1 MAVKQIS
8 LSLGL
13 PFGLGSM
20 SGTWEPDE
28 QEQKAA
34 WEMYVELITRT
45 SIEPQAPDQG
55 SLGEALSSLYTLFG
69 TTREILRKYGP
80 AVAQPK
86 GGGKLSFGLIAV
98 TVLNKVLRPLLT
110 RWHPELVDYESR
122 RPPEISPIAYERAWP
137 RAADLRSDLNQV
149 RQSLR
154 TYAGYLAE
162 VADVPPLVDEGT
174 P

>member
-28 QEQKAA
+28 EERQAA

-45 SIEPQAPDQG
+45 SVEDLAEGEG
-55 SLGEALSSLYTLFG
+55 SLSEALSSLYTLFE
-69 TTREILRKYGP
+69 TTRDILRRYGP
-80 AVAQPK
+80 GVATPK
-86 GGGKLSFGLIAV
+86 KSGDLSFGLIAV

-110 RWHPELVDYESR
+110 QWHAELSQYESL
-122 RPPEISPIAYERAWP
+122 RPADVSPLAHERGWP
-137 RAADLRSDLNQV
+137 RAAELRTDLNEV
-149 RQSLR
+149 RGTLR
-154 TYAGYLAE
+154 TYARYLGE
-162 VADVPPLVDEGT
+162 VADVPPLVEERG
-174 P
+174 

>member
-45 SIEPQAPDQG
+45 SIEPQAADG

-80 AVAQPK
+80 AVAKPK
-86 GGGKLSFGLIAV
+86 GGDLSFGLIAV

-110 RWHPELVDYESR
+110 RWHPELADYESH
-122 RPPEISPIAYERAWP
+122 RPPEVSPIAHERAWP
-137 RAADLRSDLNQV
+137 RSAELRAALNEV
-149 RQSLR
+149 RGSLR

-162 VADVPPLVDEGT
+162 VADVPPLADEGRA
-174 P
+174 